1 MALLEVSH
9 VSKSYGNNRVLDDVT
24 FNITKGKIV
33 GLLGPNGSGKTTLI
47 KLINDL
53 LKEDSGTIKVEGLDL
68 GVETKK
74 LISYLPDKNYLNNNM
89 TVLELLN
96 YFKDFYEDFRIDKAK
111 ELIGKLDL
119 DLNQKLK
126 TMSKGTKEKVQLIL
140 VMSRKAKLYIL
151 DEPIGGIDPAARDYI
166 INTIL
171 TNFSN
176 DASLLISTHLISDL
190 EKVLDEVI
198 FLKNGKVVRSGS
210 TDEIRKETNMSIN
223 DLFRET
229 LIIKSDS

>member
-9 VSKSYGNNRVLDDVT
+9 ITKSYGNNKVLDDVT
-24 FNITKGKIV
+24 FNICKGKIV

-53 LKEDSGTIKVEGLDL
+53 LKEDSGSIKVEGLEL

-111 ELIGKLDL
+111 ELIGKLGL

-166 INTIL
+166 INTIV

-198 FLKNGKVVRSGS
+198 FLKNGKVVRCGS
-210 TDEIRKETNMSIN
+210 TDEIRKETKLSIN
-223 DLFRET
+223 DLFREEF
-229 LIIKSDS
+229 KC

>member
-111 ELIGKLDL
+111 ELIGKLGL

-210 TDEIRKETNMSIN
+210 TDEIRKKTNMSIN
-223 DLFRET
+223 DLFREEF
-229 LIIKSDS
+229 KC

>member
-111 ELIGKLDL
+111 ELISKLNL

-223 DLFRET
+223 DLFREEF
-229 LIIKSDS
+229 KC

>member
-9 VSKSYGNNRVLDDVT
+9 ITKSYGNNKVLDDVT
-24 FNITKGKIV
+24 FSIPKGKIV

-53 LKEDSGTIKVEGLDL
+53 LKEDSGTIKVNGLDL

-74 LISYLPDKNYLNNNM
+74 IISYLPDKNYLNNNM

-171 TNFSN
+171 TNFSD

-210 TDEIRKETNMSIN
+210 TDEIRKKTNMSIN
-223 DLFRET
+223 DLFREEF
-229 LIIKSDS
+229 KC

>member
-9 VSKSYGNNRVLDDVT
+9 ITKSYGNNKVLDDVT
-24 FNITKGKIV
+24 FSIPKGKIV
-33 GLLGPNGSGKTTLI
+33 GLLGPNGSGKATLI

-53 LKEDSGTIKVEGLDL
+53 LKEDSGTIKVNGLDL

-74 LISYLPDKNYLNNNM
+74 IISYLPDKNYLNNNM

-111 ELIGKLDL
+111 ELIGKLGL

-223 DLFRET
+223 DLFREEF
-229 LIIKSDS
+229 KC

>member
-9 VSKSYGNNRVLDDVT
+9 VSKSYGNNRVLDDIT

-223 DLFRET
+223 DLFREEF
-229 LIIKSDS
+229 KC

>member
-1 MALLEVSH
+1 MALLEVNNIT
-9 VSKSYGNNRVLDDVT
+9 KSYGANKVLDDVT

-111 ELIGKLDL
+111 ELIGKLNL

-190 EKVLDEVI
+190 EKILDEVI

-223 DLFRET
+223 DLFREEF
-229 LIIKSDS
+229 KC

>member
-9 VSKSYGNNRVLDDVT
+9 VSKSYGANRVLDDVT
-24 FNITKGKIV
+24 FSIPKGKIV

-53 LKEDSGTIKVEGLDL
+53 LKEESGSIKVEGLDL

-111 ELIGKLDL
+111 ELIGKLGL

-210 TDEIRKETNMSIN
+210 TDEIRKETKMSIN
-223 DLFRET
+223 DLFREEF
-229 LIIKSDS
+229 KC

>member
-9 VSKSYGNNRVLDDVT
+9 ITKSYGANKVLDDVT

-53 LKEDSGTIKVEGLDL
+53 LKEASGTIKVEGLDL

-89 TVLELLN
+89 TVLDLLN
-96 YFKDFYEDFRIDKAK
+96 YFKDFYEDFRIEKAK

-198 FLKNGKVVRSGS
+198 FLKNGKVVRNGS

-223 DLFRET
+223 DLFREEF
-229 LIIKSDS
+229 KC

>member
-53 LKEDSGTIKVEGLDL
+53 LKEDSGSIKVEGLDL

-171 TNFSN
+171 TNFSD

-210 TDEIRKETNMSIN
+210 TDYIRKETKMSIN
-223 DLFRET
+223 DLFREEF
-229 LIIKSDS
+229 KC

>member
-1 MALLEVSH
+1 MALLEVNH
-9 VSKSYGNNRVLDDVT
+9 ITKSYVNNIVLDDVT
-24 FNITKGKIV
+24 FSIPKGKII

-53 LKEDSGTIKVEGLDL
+53 LKADFGTIKVEGLDL

-111 ELIGKLDL
+111 ELISKLGL

-151 DEPIGGIDPAARDYI
+151 D
-166 INTIL
+166 
-171 TNFSN
+171 
-176 DASLLISTHLISDL
+176 
-190 EKVLDEVI
+190 
-198 FLKNGKVVRSGS
+198 
-210 TDEIRKETNMSIN
+210 
-223 DLFRET
+223 
-229 LIIKSDS
+229 

>member
-9 VSKSYGNNRVLDDVT
+9 VSKNYGNNRVLDDVT

-223 DLFRET
+223 DLFREEF
-229 LIIKSDS
+229 KC

>member
-9 VSKSYGNNRVLDDVT
+9 ITKSYGNNIVLDDVT
-24 FNITKGKIV
+24 FSIPKGKIV

-111 ELIGKLDL
+111 ELIGKLNL

-198 FLKNGKVVRSGS
+198 FLKNGKVVRHGS

-223 DLFRET
+223 DLFREEF
-229 LIIKSDS
+229 KC

>member
-1 MALLEVSH
+1 
-9 VSKSYGNNRVLDDVT
+9 
-24 FNITKGKIV
+24 
-33 GLLGPNGSGKTTLI
+33 
-47 KLINDL
+47 
-53 LKEDSGTIKVEGLDL
+53 
-68 GVETKK
+68 
-74 LISYLPDKNYLNNNM
+74 M

-111 ELIGKLDL
+111 ELISKLDL

-171 TNFSN
+171 TNFSD

-210 TDEIRKETNMSIN
+210 TDEIRKETKMSIN
-223 DLFRET
+223 DLFREEF
-229 LIIKSDS
+229 KC

>member
-9 VSKSYGNNRVLDDVT
+9 VSKSYGNNRVLDDIT

-111 ELIGKLDL
+111 ELIGKLNL

-126 TMSKGTKEKVQLIL
+126 TMSKGTKEKVQLIF

-223 DLFRET
+223 DLFREEF
-229 LIIKSDS
+229 KC

>member
-53 LKEDSGTIKVEGLDL
+53 LKEDSGSIKVEGLDL

-111 ELIGKLDL
+111 ELISKLNL

-223 DLFRET
+223 DLFREEF
-229 LIIKSDS
+229 KC

>member
-9 VSKSYGNNRVLDDVT
+9 ITKSYGNNKVLDDVT
-24 FNITKGKIV
+24 FSIPKGKIV

-53 LKEDSGTIKVEGLDL
+53 LKEDSGTIKVNGLDL

-74 LISYLPDKNYLNNNM
+74 IISYLPDKNYLNNNM

-198 FLKNGKVVRSGS
+198 FLKNGKVVRCGS

-223 DLFRET
+223 DLFREEF
-229 LIIKSDS
+229 KC

>member
-1 MALLEVSH
+1 MALLEVNH
-9 VSKSYGNNRVLDDVT
+9 ITKSYGKNKVLDDVT
-24 FNITKGKIV
+24 FNIEKGKIV
-33 GLLGPNGSGKTTLI
+33 GILGPNGSGKTTLI

-53 LKEDSGTIKVEGLDL
+53 LKEDRGTIKIDGLNK

-74 LISYLPDKNYLNNNM
+74 IVSYLPDKNYLNQNM

-96 YFKDFYEDFRIDKAK
+96 YFKDFYEDFRINKAK
-111 ELIGKLDL
+111 ELINKLHL
-119 DLNQKLK
+119 DLNQELK

-166 INTIL
+166 IDTIL
-171 TNFSN
+171 TNFN
-176 DASLLISTHLISDL
+176 DDASLLISTHLISDL

-198 FLKNGKVVRSGS
+198 FLKNGKVVRTGS
-210 TDEIRKETNMSIN
+210 TDNIRKETNKSIN
-223 DLFRET
+223 DLFREEF
-229 LIIKSDS
+229 KC

>member
-111 ELIGKLDL
+111 ELIGKLGL

-198 FLKNGKVVRSGS
+198 FLKNGKVVRNGS

-223 DLFRET
+223 DLFREEF
-229 LIIKSDS
+229 KC

>member
-1 MALLEVSH
+1 MALLEVNNIT
-9 VSKSYGNNRVLDDVT
+9 KSYGANKVLDDVT
-24 FNITKGKIV
+24 FNISKGKIV

-111 ELIGKLDL
+111 ELIGKLNL

-198 FLKNGKVVRSGS
+198 FLKNGKVVRTGS
-210 TDEIRKETNMSIN
+210 TDNIRKETNKSIN
-223 DLFRET
+223 DLFREEF
-229 LIIKSDS
+229 KC

>member
-190 EKVLDEVI
+190 EKVLDKVI

-223 DLFRET
+223 DLFREEF
-229 LIIKSDS
+229 KC

>member
-1 MALLEVSH
+1 MTLLEVSH

-53 LKEDSGTIKVEGLDL
+53 LKEDSGTIKVEGLEL

-111 ELIGKLDL
+111 ELIGKLGL

-198 FLKNGKVVRSGS
+198 FLKNGKVVRCGS
-210 TDEIRKETNMSIN
+210 TDEIRKETKLSIN
-223 DLFRET
+223 DLFREEF
-229 LIIKSDS
+229 KC

>member
-53 LKEDSGTIKVEGLDL
+53 LKEDSGTIKVDGLEL

-111 ELIGKLDL
+111 ELIGKLGL

-126 TMSKGTKEKVQLIL
+126 IMSKGTKEKVQLIL

-223 DLFRET
+223 DLFREEF
-229 LIIKSDS
+229 KC

>member
-9 VSKSYGNNRVLDDVT
+9 VSKSYSNNRVLDDVT

-53 LKEDSGTIKVEGLDL
+53 LKEDSGSIKVEGLDL

-223 DLFRET
+223 DLFREEF
-229 LIIKSDS
+229 KC

>member
-9 VSKSYGNNRVLDDVT
+9 ITKSYGNNKVLDDVT
-24 FNITKGKIV
+24 FSIPKGKIV

-53 LKEDSGTIKVEGLDL
+53 LKEDSGIIKVNGLDL

-74 LISYLPDKNYLNNNM
+74 IISYLPDKNYLNNNM

-171 TNFSN
+171 TNFSD

-190 EKVLDEVI
+190 EKVLDEII

-210 TDEIRKETNMSIN
+210 TDEIRKETKLSIN
-223 DLFRET
+223 DLFREEF
-229 LIIKSDS
+229 KC

>member
-9 VSKSYGNNRVLDDVT
+9 ITKSYGNNKVLDDVT
-24 FNITKGKIV
+24 FNISKGKIV

-111 ELIGKLDL
+111 ELIGKLNL

-171 TNFSN
+171 TNFSD

-210 TDEIRKETNMSIN
+210 TDEIRKETKLSIN
-223 DLFRET
+223 DLFREEF
-229 LIIKSDS
+229 KC

>member
-111 ELIGKLDL
+111 ELIGKLGL

-171 TNFSN
+171 TNFN
-176 DASLLISTHLISDL
+176 DDASLLISTHLISDL
-190 EKVLDEVI
+190 EKVLDEVL

-223 DLFRET
+223 DLFREEF
-229 LIIKSDS
+229 KC

>member
-9 VSKSYGNNRVLDDVT
+9 VTKSYGNNRVLDDVT
-24 FNITKGKIV
+24 FKISKGKIV

-89 TVLELLN
+89 TVIELLN

-111 ELIGKLDL
+111 ELIGKLNL

-171 TNFSN
+171 TNFSD

-198 FLKNGKVVRSGS
+198 FLKNGKVVRCGS
-210 TDEIRKETNMSIN
+210 TDEIRKETKLSIN
-223 DLFRET
+223 DLFREEF
-229 LIIKSDS
+229 KC

>member
-9 VSKSYGNNRVLDDVT
+9 ITKSYGNNKVLDDVT
-24 FNITKGKIV
+24 FSIPKGKIV

-140 VMSRKAKLYIL
+140 VMSIKAKLYIL
-151 DEPIGGIDPAARDYI
+151 DEPIGGIDPAARD
-166 INTIL
+166 
-171 TNFSN
+171 
-176 DASLLISTHLISDL
+176 
-190 EKVLDEVI
+190 
-198 FLKNGKVVRSGS
+198 
-210 TDEIRKETNMSIN
+210 
-223 DLFRET
+223 
-229 LIIKSDS
+229 

>member
-9 VSKSYGNNRVLDDVT
+9 VSKSYGANRVLDDVT

-33 GLLGPNGSGKTTLI
+33 GILGPNGSGKTTLI

-53 LKEDSGTIKVEGLDL
+53 LKEDFGTIKVEGLDL

-223 DLFRET
+223 DLFREEF
-229 LIIKSDS
+229 KC

>member
-9 VSKSYGNNRVLDDVT
+9 VSKSYGANRVLDDVT

-53 LKEDSGTIKVEGLDL
+53 LKEDSGSIKVEGLDL

-111 ELIGKLDL
+111 ELIGKLGL

-223 DLFRET
+223 DLFREEF
-229 LIIKSDS
+229 KC

>member
-9 VSKSYGNNRVLDDVT
+9 VSKSYGANRVLDDVT
-24 FNITKGKIV
+24 FSIPKGKIV

-53 LKEDSGTIKVEGLDL
+53 LKEDSGSIKVEGLDL

-111 ELIGKLDL
+111 ELIGKLGL

-198 FLKNGKVVRSGS
+198 FLKNGKVVRSSS

-223 DLFRET
+223 DLFREEF
-229 LIIKSDS
+229 KC

>member
-9 VSKSYGNNRVLDDVT
+9 VCKSYGANRVLDDVT
-24 FNITKGKIV
+24 FSIPKGKIV

-53 LKEDSGTIKVEGLDL
+53 LKEDSGSIKVEGLDL

-223 DLFRET
+223 DLFREEF
-229 LIIKSDS
+229 KC